1 VRQSVGFSHVLKP
14 YSDTNKL
21 YQAAELPKPRA
32 KSPLALV
39 SPKRAYFFG
48 RLSYTLWPM
57 CRFPPPWTVEALDGA
72 FKIVDSNGQ
81 ARLDALMV
89 FQEGTK
95 KSPQRMALSWVD
107 SS

>member
-1 VRQSVGFSHVLKP
+1 VRQSVGFSHVIKP

-39 SPKRAYFFG
+39 SPKGAYFFG
-48 RLSYTLWPM
+48 RLSYTGPM

-72 FKIVDSNGQ
+72 FKIVDSNDKQG
-81 ARLDALMV
+81 LM
-89 FQEGTK
+89 
-95 KSPQRMALSWVD
+95 R
-107 SS
+107 